1 MNMEQCLILHYY
13 GSYLKHTPRLC
24 AGDCYF
30 LSSVWME
37 PAVMLTRALESLSWD
52 EAENAK
58 RGCKKIEN
66 TKGGVW
72 DQSGERGVVRRGQ
85 K

>member
-1 MNMEQCLILHYY
+1 
-13 GSYLKHTPRLC
+13 
-24 AGDCYF
+24 
-30 LSSVWME
+30 
-37 PAVMLTRALESLSWD
+37 MLTRALESLSWD